1 MKVYTKSGDKG
12 TTSLIGGRRVSKA
25 DGQVDIYGSIDELN
39 SWLGLLVSYRKVLD
53 KEDRDFIEN
62 IQRNLFKIGGFYSFD
77 FESGKSFPYDFIGEK
92 DVCVLEEAIDRM
104 DERLP
109 ELNDF
114 VLPGGLRAAAQTH
127 VARTVCRRCE
137 RMMVGFTQVPS
148 GERERERLALRYV
161 NRLSDYLFVLA
172 RYENFSAGGQED

>member
-1 MKVYTKSGDKG
+1 MKIYTKSGDAG

-25 DGQVDIYGSIDELN
+25 AGQVDIYGNIDELN
-39 SWLGLLVSYRKVLD
+39 SWLGLLASYRKVLSE
-53 KEDRDFIEN
+53 EDRRFIEG

-77 FESGKSFPYDFIGEK
+77 FESGKSFSYAFIEEK
-92 DVCVLEEAIDRM
+92 DVCALEEAIDRM
-104 DERLP
+104 DGRLP
-109 ELNDF
+109 ALNDF

-137 RMMVGFTQVPS
+137 RLMVGFGQIPA

-172 RYENFSAGGQED
+172 RYENLSAGD